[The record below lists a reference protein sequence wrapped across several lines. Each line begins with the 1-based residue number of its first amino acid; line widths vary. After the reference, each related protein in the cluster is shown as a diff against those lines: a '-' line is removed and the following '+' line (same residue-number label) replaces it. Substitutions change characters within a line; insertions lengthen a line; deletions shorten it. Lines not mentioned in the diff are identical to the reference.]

1 MFTQREVQIL
11 KAILDLID
19 KKGYSPTV
27 REIGEAVNLSS
38 TSTVHKYLENLE
50 NKGCINRAKSS
61 PRALS
66 VTEKGLE
73 LIKLLE

>member
-19 KKGYSPTV
+19 KKGYSQTV

-38 TSTVHKYLENLE
+38 TSTV
-50 NKGCINRAKSS
+50 
-61 PRALS
+61 
-66 VTEKGLE
+66 
-73 LIKLLE
+73 LL